1 MTNRVASILLYQVLT
16 QSSEK
21 EEKKEQKF
29 KKRNKKSTNR
39 VASILLCQVLSRLLR
54 ESTATQLPVSEAKFL
69 LVFVIIFVERKPSFY

>member
-29 KKRNKKSTNR
+29 KKRNKKNTNR

-54 ESTATQLPVSEAKFL
+54 ESTATQLPVSDANIFISFIYFL
-69 LVFVIIFVERKPSFY
+69 CKHILY